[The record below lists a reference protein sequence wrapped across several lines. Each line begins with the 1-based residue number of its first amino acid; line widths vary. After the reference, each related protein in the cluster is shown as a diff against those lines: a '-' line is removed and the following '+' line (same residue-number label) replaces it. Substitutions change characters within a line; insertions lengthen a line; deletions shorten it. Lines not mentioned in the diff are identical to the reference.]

1 MTSDLRTIIDTGV
14 VVSALLL
21 PRSLP
26 RQAFDVAAARGR
38 LLVSD
43 ETIAELN
50 DVLRRP
56 KFDKYVSETR
66 RLEFLAALVREAE
79 VIDVVDVVT
88 DCRDPKDNRFLE
100 LALSGR
106 GSHIVT
112 GDSDLL
118 VLHPF
123 RGIAIVTPQSFL
135 TMLGVQNPSAEPSDE
150 PDRNMP
156 GETA

>member
-1 MTSDLRTIIDTGV
+1 MKSDLRTVIDTGV
-14 VVSALLL
+14 VVSAILL
-21 PRSLP
+21 PRSVP

-43 ETIAELN
+43 ETIAELD

-56 KFDKYVSETR
+56 KFDKYVSETQ

-88 DCRDPKDNRFLE
+88 ECRDSKDNKFLE

-106 GSHIVT
+106 GSHVVT

-118 VLHPF
+118 ALHPF
-123 RGIAIVTPQSFL
+123 RQIAIVTPQSFL
-135 TMLGVQNPSAEPSDE
+135 RMPGVQNDSAEPSDE

-156 GETA
+156 GEST

>member
-1 MTSDLRTIIDTGV
+1 MTSEVRTVVDTGV

-21 PRSLP
+21 PRSVP

-43 ETIAELN
+43 ETIAEL
-50 DVLRRP
+50 DDALRWP
-56 KFDKYVSETR
+56 KFDKYVLETQ

-88 DCRDPKDNRFLE
+88 NCRDPKDNKFLE

-106 GSHIVT
+106 GSHVVT

-123 RGIAIVTPQSFL
+123 REIAIVTPQTFL
-135 TMLGVQNPSAEPSDE
+135 RMLSAQEHSAEPSDE
-150 PDRNMP
+150 PDRNPP
-156 GETA
+156 GELT